1 MASSVPTALSP
12 DNGDTITNPYDTNT
26 TFNFYFASIPQ
37 TTKKVYT
44 QYSHKD
50 FPDYL
55 ANENGNTIQDNI
67 IQYFHAIGRFIQPL
81 LHDWCFSTGI
91 QNYYSLL
98 LNIGENK

>member
-1 MASSVPTALSP
+1 MKTVASSVPTALSP
-12 DNGDTITNPYDTNT
+12 DNGDTITNPYDINT

-55 ANENGNTIQDNI
+55 ANENGNTIQYKI
-67 IQYFHAIGRFIQPL
+67 IQYNISMQLADLFNFSFITGVFPL
-81 LHDWCFSTGI
+81 VFKTVTPC
-91 QNYYSLL
+91 Y
-98 LNIGENK
+98 

>member
-1 MASSVPTALSP
+1 MILTPPLIFTLHL
-12 DNGDTITNPYDTNT
+12 YLKL
-26 TFNFYFASIPQ
+26 Q
-37 TTKKVYT
+37 KKYILN